1 VDAHEIFGDR
11 IGSSLANIFPDEPGE
26 RLVQRLLA
34 NDLPQRVERRATLAV
49 VDVAVGLVI
58 DTPDYAA
65 S

>member
-1 VDAHEIFGDR
+1 LG
-11 IGSSLANIFPDEPGE
+11 LANIFPDEPGE